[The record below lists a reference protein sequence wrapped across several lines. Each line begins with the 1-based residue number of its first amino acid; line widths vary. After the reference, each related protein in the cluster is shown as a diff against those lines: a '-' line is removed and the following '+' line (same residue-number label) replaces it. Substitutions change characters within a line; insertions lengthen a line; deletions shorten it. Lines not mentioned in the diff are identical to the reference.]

1 MTDRN
6 KSNAASVLLG
16 GESPLLLAVLAAAAL
31 LFPRSAPG
39 QVFPVEG
46 GQDTAGGERAAEAVI
61 AQNGVPGGERIEG
74 AYLRGGELYLRLSE
88 LRSYLGAEEQ
98 WDIKNKYELVAGDRR
113 LKFTLGSPIV
123 VVDNQPHRSV
133 NLPRPVT
140 VHAGALYAPAEGV
153 AEILSRYT
161 GRECSFDPERNWL
174 NYGGEDLDLL
184 GVEINHVD
192 GQGTQVRIRT
202 AGAVEYETFS
212 PHEGMVNITFQGAR
226 ADVEAL
232 RRTDPTGYI
241 RKVEVFDQQGD
252 ALQLTFHLAY
262 RFEGKPEW
270 IPMQDGLL
278 LQLRTAR
285 RGERLDPG
293 VTEAV
298 TARAYKIQTIVID
311 PGHGG
316 KDPGSI
322 GASGLREKDVALDIA
337 LRLRERIEKDPR
349 TSHIDVVMTRDSDV
363 FIPLHE
369 RYEIANEVKGDLFVS
384 IHANAF
390 HDRSANG
397 FMTFF
402 LAEAKND
409 FARSVAALENSAL
422 KYEEESRE
430 IKIESGDLL
439 SGILGE
445 LISTKYLEESQ
456 VLADQVQQQLQ
467 AKIANQV
474 RPRQVDQ
481 AGFLV
486 LNGAMMPSVLVEVAF
501 ISNRTEEGLLKQT
514 SFKNRVAEALHG
526 ALINYRERV
535 EVAR

>member
-1 MTDRN
+1 MTNLTTYTSRTT
-6 KSNAASVLLG
+6 AALVLLG
-16 GESPLLLAVLAAAAL
+16 LTAVSLVLPGPARGQGFPIVESGEGP
-31 LFPRSAPG
+31 PQR
-39 QVFPVEG
+39 
-46 GQDTAGGERAAEAVI
+46 TAEAVI
-61 AQNGVPGGERIEG
+61 AQNGVPGRERIG
-74 AYLRGGELYLRLSE
+74 GIYLRGDELYLRLSDF
-88 LRSYLGAEEQ
+88 RSYLGAEEQ

-123 VVDNQPHRSV
+123 VVDNQPNRSV

-140 VHAGALYAPAEGV
+140 VHAGALYAPAQGMAAV
-153 AEILSRYT
+153 LSRYT
-161 GRECSFDPERNWL
+161 GRDCSFDPERNWL
-174 NYGGEDLDLL
+174 NYGGEGLDLL
-184 GVEINHVD
+184 GVGINHVD

-202 AGAVEYETFS
+202 AGPVEYETFS
-212 PHEGMVNITFQGAR
+212 PHEGMVNITFQGVR

-232 RRTDPTGYI
+232 RRTRPSGYI
-241 RKVEVFDQQGD
+241 RKVEVFDEQGD
-252 ALQLTFHLAY
+252 SLQLTFHLAY
-262 RFEGKPEW
+262 RFEGTPEW
-270 IPMQDGLL
+270 IPMRDGLL
-278 LQLRTAR
+278 LQLRSAR

-298 TARAYKIQTIVID
+298 TARAYRIQTVVID
-311 PGHGG
+311 AGHGG

-322 GASGLREKDVALDIA
+322 GPSGLLEKDVALDIA
-337 LRLRERIEKDPR
+337 LRLKERIEKDPR
-349 TSHIDVVMTRDSDV
+349 TSHIDVVMTRETDE
-363 FIPLHE
+363 FIHLPE
-369 RYEIANEVKGDLFVS
+369 RYKIAHVAGGDLFIS

-390 HDRSANG
+390 HDRNANG

-430 IKIESGDLL
+430 VKIEGGDLL

-535 EVAR
+535 EIAR

>member
-1 MTDRN
+1 MLKNQT
-6 KSNAASVLLG
+6 AARTPSGGLLPVLLCCLTALSG
-16 GESPLLLAVLAAAAL
+16 LPAGTARAQVVPVTGEQEV
-31 LFPRSAPG
+31 
-39 QVFPVEG
+39 
-46 GQDTAGGERAAEAVI
+46 AGGERTAEAII
-61 AQNGVPGGERIEG
+61 AQNGVPGRERIDG
-74 AYLRGGELYLRLSE
+74 VYLRGDQFYLRLSD

-123 VVDNQPHRSV
+123 VVDNQPNRAV

-140 VHAGALYAPAEGV
+140 VHRGALYAPAEGMAAV
-153 AEILSRYT
+153 LSRYT
-161 GRECSFDPERNWL
+161 GRACSFDPERRWL
-174 NYGGEDLDLL
+174 DYGGGDLDLL
-184 GVEINHVD
+184 GVEINHVE
-192 GQGTQVRIRT
+192 GQGTQVRVRT
-202 AGAVEYETFS
+202 AGPVEYETFS
-212 PHEGMVNITFQGAR
+212 PHEGMVNITFQGPR
-226 ADVEAL
+226 ADIEAL
-232 RRTDPTGYI
+232 RRTEPAGYI
-241 RKVEVFDQQGD
+241 RKVEVFDQPGD
-252 ALQLTFHLAY
+252 VLQLTFHLAY
-262 RFEGKPEW
+262 RFEGRPEW
-270 IPMQDGLL
+270 IPLEDGLL
-278 LQLRTAR
+278 LQLRSAR
-285 RGERLDPG
+285 RGERVDPG
-293 VTEAV
+293 ATESV
-298 TARAYKIQTIVID
+298 SARAYKIQTIVID
-311 PGHGG
+311 AGHGG

-322 GASGLREKDVALDIA
+322 GPSGLKEKDVALDIA
-337 LRLRERIEKDPR
+337 LRLRERIQKDPR
-349 TSHIDVVMTRDSDV
+349 TAHIDVVLTRERDE
-363 FIPLHE
+363 FIPLDE
-369 RYEIANEVKGDLFVS
+369 RYEIANRAEGDLFVS

-390 HDRSANG
+390 HDRNANG

-409 FARSVAALENSAL
+409 FARGVAALENSAL
-422 KYEEESRE
+422 KYEEENRE
-430 IKIESGDLL
+430 VKIESGDLL

-474 RPRQVDQ
+474 RPRKVDQ

-535 EVAR
+535 EIAR